1 VNGVKLKI
9 QRTLKKL
16 RGRKSNTHQ
25 VTIVSFDAFFLASTS
40 LLGYGASIL
49 SFDALSFLAST
60 SFLG

>member
-1 VNGVKLKI
+1 
-9 QRTLKKL
+9 
-16 RGRKSNTHQ
+16 